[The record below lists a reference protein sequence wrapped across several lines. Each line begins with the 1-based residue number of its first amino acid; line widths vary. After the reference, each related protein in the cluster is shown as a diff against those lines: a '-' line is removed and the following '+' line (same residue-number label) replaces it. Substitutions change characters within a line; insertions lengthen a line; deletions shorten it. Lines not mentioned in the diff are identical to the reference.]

1 MIARTWRG
9 WTTPENADA
18 YQALLT
24 DEILPRIDAVEGYR
38 GSYVLRRDGAEEVEF
53 FTVITFADL
62 DAVKE
67 FAGEEHADAVVP
79 PEARVLLL
87 RHDERS
93 RHYDIV
99 HEPS

>member
-9 WTTPENADA
+9 WTTPEN
-18 YQALLT
+18 
-24 DEILPRIDAVEGYR
+24 
-38 GSYVLRRDGAEEVEF
+38 
-53 FTVITFADL
+53 
-62 DAVKE
+62 
-67 FAGEEHADAVVP
+67 ADAVVP